1 MAWDQHGCRMLQRKI
16 DEGSHGGGDG
26 FAAHEPAE
34 VLETILKELAGNLAA
49 VMTGKHHMVPA
60 RGPQSALA

>member
-16 DEGSHGGGDG
+16 DEGSVGGDG
-26 FAAHEPAE
+26 AAHEPAE